1 MSQLKI
7 TDLTRMKRKR
17 RKRKPDKTRNHRK
30 KISDREREGLRS
42 GKSLWFETF
51 PV

>member
-7 TDLTRMKRKR
+7 TDLTGMKR

-42 GKSLWFETF
+42 GKSLGYETS
-51 PV
+51 PI